1 MRSKNSWNKEY
12 ETKVDKNGKK
22 HTRMVKHGMKQS
34 KKSLA
39 FSKHVNKMKLINLSG
54 IRNLVAR
61 ALERRTHENTEGFV
75 TNSSSSSFIICF
87 ARIADKEKAQK
98 IIDQFNLDVLDVTG
112 VNDERNWSG
121 ELGASWCGAVIYGVD
136 DILEKHL
143 MENIS

>member
-1 MRSKNSWNKEY
+1 
-12 ETKVDKNGKK
+12 
-22 HTRMVKHGMKQS
+22 MK
-34 KKSLA
+34 
-39 FSKHVNKMKLINLSG
+39 
-54 IRNLVAR
+54 IRK
-61 ALERRTHENTEGFV
+61 GFV

-136 DILEKHL
+136 EEYIVIEDRNDAYYDEWGDAVYDYDFSMNEAIDAITEVNGFADIKVAEG
-143 MENIS
+143 EGRDG

>member
-1 MRSKNSWNKEY
+1 
-12 ETKVDKNGKK
+12 
-22 HTRMVKHGMKQS
+22 MK
-34 KKSLA
+34 
-39 FSKHVNKMKLINLSG
+39 
-54 IRNLVAR
+54 IRK
-61 ALERRTHENTEGFV
+61 GFV

-136 DILEKHL
+136 DILEKHPDGEYIVIEDRNDAYYDEWGDAVYDYDFS
-143 MENIS
+143 MNEAIDAITKVNGFADIKVAEGEGRDG